1 MLLECRTCPVRGD
14 ACRDCM
20 VSALVE
26 GPAVPL
32 DPREHAVVA
41 QFGGAGLVSRDQA
54 RGRYA
59 RREAVSTVRSVP
71 LSGARAG

>member
-32 DPREHAVVA
+32 DPRELAFVA
-41 QFGGAGLVSRDQA
+41 QLVGAGLVSRDHA
-54 RGRYA
+54 RELYA
-59 RREAVSTVRSVP
+59 RRQPVSAGHGDP
-71 LSGARAG
+71 LSGTRAG